1 MVDHPRF
8 TYTDAGEPAIAA
20 TLEPEREHNF
30 ATPSRETFVLS
41 TKAAGLIVDELEYE
55 EREEIAPE
63 TVETIFLTGGLSVP
77 DEKMDPVD
85 LVQRLRLP
93 PGGKHPTDAEIERV
107 AAYLKSAGIEKRVR
121 WIAVEL
127 VEESRLST
135 AMEPEEIKT
144 QRERMNDLR
153 GIAKDL

>member
-1 MVDHPRF
+1 MVDHPRL

-20 TLEPEREHNF
+20 TLESRSEHNF
-30 ATPSRETFVLS
+30 ATPSRETFILS
-41 TKAAGLIVDELEYE
+41 TKAAGLVVDELGYE

-63 TVETIFLTGGLSVP
+63 TVETVLLTGGVSVP
-77 DEKMDPVD
+77 DKKADSAD

-107 AAYLKSAGIEKRVR
+107 AAYLKAAEIEKRVR
-121 WIAVEL
+121 WVAVEL

-135 AMEPEEIKT
+135 AMEPGEIKT